1 MIEDFV
7 QWETIEALTKDTS
20 VESLSSA
27 EDRRAIEA
35 FVRAVHRRRKGK
47 PDYGVGINIGDDD

>member
-7 QWETIEALTKDTS
+7 QWETIEALTKDIS

-35 FVRAVHRRRKGK
+35 LVRAVHRRRKEK
-47 PDYGVGINIGDDD
+47 PDYGVRINIGDDD